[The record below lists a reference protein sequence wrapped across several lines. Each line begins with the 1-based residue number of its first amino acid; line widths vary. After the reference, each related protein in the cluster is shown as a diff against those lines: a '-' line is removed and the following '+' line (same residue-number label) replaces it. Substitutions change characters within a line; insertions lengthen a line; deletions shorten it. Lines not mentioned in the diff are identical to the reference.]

1 VRKKKKRAV
10 FIAPPSYAAPIAS
23 PRLKRSTAPKLPT
36 RAKTKG
42 AFGKRRASTAKRLL
56 DHAASSLQANEL
68 TQAKRLERAYKEF
81 YATPQGKKFAK
92 EFGKS
97 YSDSSPRRTG
107 GGDCD
112 PQFCDPADL
121 PAASVLDHPVDHIEP
136 ESDSVEISGLSE
148 AEIKTASELFSDV
161 LRWGLGCDT
170 VQRPFKIVQAGHL
183 DSPLVQRGKRSIV
196 LIAFMRPDL
205 AADKI
210 DKTLSSS
217 FLVQFGDKLS
227 ELEAAGLLFGRYLEW
242 MRRSNTFSAY
252 GERLDITA
260 YMLRPDLL
268 PASTLAKLGEILNK
282 SRQAKD
288 KLANCARDT
297 FAGLKAPPMRN
308 DITRA
313 RCRASQLQN
322 L

>member
-1 VRKKKKRAV
+1 VTLKKPKAKRSSP
-10 FIAPPSYAAPIAS
+10 IRSRRNPKPPPRYAAPIHS

-36 RAKTKG
+36 REKKG
-42 AFGKRRASTAKRLL
+42 AFGRKRATIAAKRQLL
-56 DHAASSLQANEL
+56 ATSCAQANEL
-68 TQAKRLERAYKEF
+68 TQAKRLDRAYKDF
-81 YATPQGKKFAK
+81 FATPDGKKFSK

-97 YSDSSPRRTG
+97 YSDSCPRRG
-107 GGDCD
+107 AGGDCD

-136 ESDSVEISGLSE
+136 ISDSVEIDGLSE

-161 LRWGLGCDT
+161 LRWGLNCDSS
-170 VQRPFKIVQAGHL
+170 
-183 DSPLVQRGKRSIV
+183 SPATDLVLRGKRSIV

-210 DKTLSSS
+210 DKSLSTA
-217 FLVQFGDKLS
+217 FLAQFGSKLT

>member
-1 VRKKKKRAV
+1 VTLNKSKRSSPVRTRRNPK
-10 FIAPPSYAAPIAS
+10 PPPRYAAPQSA

-36 RAKTKG
+36 RSKTKG
-42 AFGKRRASTAKRLL
+42 VFGKKRATIAKRLA
-56 DHAASSLQANEL
+56 DHATSCEQANEL
-68 TQAKRLERAYKEF
+68 TTAKRLDRAYKDF
-81 YATPQGKKFAK
+81 FATPDGKKFTR

-97 YSDSSPRRTG
+97 YSDSCPRRG
-107 GGDCD
+107 AGGDCD

-136 ESDSVEISGLSE
+136 ISDSVEIDGLSDS
-148 AEIKTASELFSDV
+148 EIKTASELFSDV
-161 LRWGLGCDT
+161 LRWGLNCDST
-170 VQRPFKIVQAGHL
+170 GPAAG
-183 DSPLVQRGKRSIV
+183 LVLRGKRSIV
-196 LIAFMRPDL
+196 LIAMMRPDL
-205 AADKI
+205 ATDKI
-210 DKTLSSS
+210 DKSLCTA
-217 FLVQFGDKLS
+217 FLKQFGGRLIQ
-227 ELEAAGLLFGRYLEW
+227 LEAAGLLFGRYLEW